1 MASIRAHL
9 ESRTL
14 IITKNSTYARPINH
28 HIGLILGINARCLE
42 RVMIDGDLEL
52 GKKAEI
58 TGSVKAKNAI
68 LGPGSVIY
76 GDLMLEGDLTALDN
90 AKVTGHVMVM
100 GAAFIRPGVLF
111 GSLDAGGLIELQG
124 NPPSKHIKGKMVDAG
139 GLIELQGNPPSKH
152 IKGKMVVNDGTDYR
166 EPLQQ
171 KNEHEVFKKPKPE
184 EDRVVLPPK
193 APVIEPAKGKAP
205 AKKGKPQK
213 KAKEPDD
220 EKPKRKGLF
229 GLFK

>member
-1 MASIRAHL
+1 MDMASIRAHL

-76 GDLMLEGDLTALDN
+76 GD
-90 AKVTGHVMVM
+90 
-100 GAAFIRPGVLF
+100 
-111 GSLDAGGLIELQG
+111 
-124 NPPSKHIKGKMVDAG
+124 
-139 GLIELQGNPPSKH
+139 LIELQGNPPSKH

>member
-124 NPPSKHIKGKMVDAG
+124 NPPSKHIKGKMV
-139 GLIELQGNPPSKH
+139 
-152 IKGKMVVNDGTDYR
+152 VNDGTDYR